1 MQDANYGLTLA
12 MFKKIKASIYLST
25 ILSSILLCLFSAC
38 GTEANEAKADNA
50 LDGGRYF
57 IENYMKGDFSKA
69 KLYLLESPQNKAI
82 FDTLSAHYF
91 LLDKEGRQQLR
102 QASIQINEIR
112 SIDSTHSI
120 FDYQNSLDKIAQKMM
135 VVSTPEGWKVDLQ
148 YSYAQK
154 TK

>member
-1 MQDANYGLTLA
+1 MQDANYGLTSAMIKNIQSSLVLFIGLLA
-12 MFKKIKASIYLST
+12 FVI
-25 ILSSILLCLFSAC
+25 AC
-38 GTEANEAKADNA
+38 NNGADEMKADNA
-50 LDGGRYF
+50 LDGGRYY
-57 IENYMKGDFSKA
+57 IENCMKGDFKIA
-69 KLYLLESPQNKAI
+69 KKYLLASPQNQAI
-82 FDTLSAHYF
+82 FDSLSAHYF

-112 SIDSTHSI
+112 SIDATHSS

-148 YSYAQK
+148 YSFPQK

>member
-1 MQDANYGLTLA
+1 MQDANYGLTLP
-12 MFKKIKASIYLST
+12 MFKNIKAMLVLFIGFLA
-25 ILSSILLCLFSAC
+25 IVSSCNM
-38 GTEANEAKADNA
+38 GVDEMKADNA
-50 LDGGRYF
+50 LDGGRYY
-57 IENYMKGDFSKA
+57 IENCMKGDFKIA
-69 KLYLLESPQNKAI
+69 KKYLLASPQNQAI
-82 FDTLSAHYF
+82 FDSLSAQYF

-112 SIDSTHSI
+112 SIDSTHSS

-148 YSYAQK
+148 YSYPQK

>member
-12 MFKKIKASIYLST
+12 MFMNIKARLVLFIGFLA
-25 ILSSILLCLFSAC
+25 IASSCNM
-38 GTEANEAKADNA
+38 GVDEMKAESA
-50 LDGGRYF
+50 LDGGRYY
-57 IENYMKGDFSKA
+57 IENCMKGDFKIA
-69 KLYLLESPQNKAI
+69 KKYLLASPQNQAI
-82 FDTLSAHYF
+82 FDSLSAQYF

-102 QASIQINEIR
+102 QASIQINEIL
-112 SIDSTHSI
+112 SIDSTHSS

-148 YSYAQK
+148 YSYPQK

>member
-12 MFKKIKASIYLST
+12 MIKNIK
-25 ILSSILLCLFSAC
+25 SSLVLFIGLLAFVIAC
-38 GTEANEAKADNA
+38 NNGADEMKADNA
-50 LDGGRYF
+50 LDGCRYY
-57 IENYMKGDFSKA
+57 IENCMKGDFKIA
-69 KLYLLESPQNKAI
+69 KKYLLASPQNQAI

-102 QASIQINEIR
+102 LASIQINEIR
-112 SIDSTHSI
+112 SIDSTHSS

-148 YSYAQK
+148 YTFPQK

>member
-1 MQDANYGLTLA
+1 MQDANYGLTLP
-12 MFKKIKASIYLST
+12 MFKNIKATLVLFIGFLA
-25 ILSSILLCLFSAC
+25 IVSSCNM
-38 GTEANEAKADNA
+38 GVDEMKADNA
-50 LDGGRYF
+50 IDGGRYY
-57 IENYMKGDFSKA
+57 IENCMKGDFKIA
-69 KLYLLESPQNKAI
+69 KKYLLASPQNQAI
-82 FDTLSAHYF
+82 FDSLSAQYF

-112 SIDSTHSI
+112 SIDSTHSS

-148 YSYAQK
+148 YSYPQK

>member
-1 MQDANYGLTLA
+1 MQDANYGLTLL
-12 MFKKIKASIYLST
+12 MFKNINSSFVLFIGFLVLLIACNNGST
-25 ILSSILLCLFSAC
+25 EI
-38 GTEANEAKADNA
+38 KADNA

-57 IENYMKGDFSKA
+57 IENCMQGEFEKA
-69 KLYLLESPQNKAI
+69 KIYLLESPQNQVI
-82 FDTLSAHYF
+82 FDSLSAHYF

-112 SIDSTHSI
+112 SIDDTHSS

-135 VVSTPEGWKVDLQ
+135 IVSTPDGWKVDLQ
-148 YSYAQK
+148 YSFPQK

>member
-1 MQDANYGLTLA
+1 MQDANYGLTLP
-12 MFKKIKASIYLST
+12 MFKNIKARLS
-25 ILSSILLCLFSAC
+25 LFIGFLAIAYSC
-38 GTEANEAKADNA
+38 NTGVDEMKADNA
-50 LDGGRYF
+50 LDGGRYY
-57 IENYMKGDFSKA
+57 IENCMKGDFKIA
-69 KLYLLESPQNKAI
+69 KKYLLASPQNQAI
-82 FDTLSAHYF
+82 FDSLSAHYF

-112 SIDSTHSI
+112 SIDATHSS

-148 YSYAQK
+148 YSFPQK

>member
-12 MFKKIKASIYLST
+12 MIKNIK
-25 ILSSILLCLFSAC
+25 SSLVLFIGLLAFVIAC
-38 GTEANEAKADNA
+38 NNGADEMKADNA
-50 LDGGRYF
+50 LDGGRYY
-57 IENYMKGDFSKA
+57 IENCMKGDFKIA
-69 KLYLLESPQNKAI
+69 KKYLLASPQNQAI
-82 FDTLSAHYF
+82 FDSLSAHYF

-112 SIDSTHSI
+112 SIDATHSS

-148 YSYAQK
+148 YSFPQK

>member
-1 MQDANYGLTLA
+1 MQDANYGLTLL
-12 MFKKIKASIYLST
+12 MFKNIKASIYLST
-25 ILSSILLCLFSAC
+25 ILLCLFSAC
-38 GTEANEAKADNA
+38 GIEANESKADNA

-57 IENYMKGDFSKA
+57 IENCMQGNFKIA
-69 KLYLLESPQNKAI
+69 KLYLLESPANHSY
-82 FDTLSAHYF
+82 FDSLSAHYF

-112 SIDSTHSI
+112 SIDPTHSS
-120 FDYQNSLDKIAQKMM
+120 FDYQNSLDKVPQKMM

-148 YSYAQK
+148 YSYPQK